1 MKLLIWFPVLLMIAI
16 VSSSCIP
23 DPLEVEGIPKVK
35 PEIVVTSQIIPDQS
49 LVVLLTKCL
58 KEVLRDDD
66 IAKDAFVAVS
76 TKPVIW
82 ASRSNQPWS

>member
-1 MKLLIWFPVLLMIAI
+1 MDGLDAFREQLHANYH
-16 VSSSCIP
+16 
-23 DPLEVEGIPKVK
+23 
-35 PEIVVTSQIIPDQS
+35 VV
-49 LVVLLTKCL
+49 VVLLTKCL